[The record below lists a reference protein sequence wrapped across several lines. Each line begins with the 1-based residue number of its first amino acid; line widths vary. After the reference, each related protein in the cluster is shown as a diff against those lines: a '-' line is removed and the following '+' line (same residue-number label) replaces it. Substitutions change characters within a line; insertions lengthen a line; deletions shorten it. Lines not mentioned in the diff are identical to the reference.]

1 MDEEAEPIP
10 MDTLLEASSSEP
22 LPYQFPSQDSETM
35 ASLTNLFP
43 AATSAPVPVVKDAQ
57 NRAKSRY
64 LMLWNLPAFYL
75 WQHVVNWVCS
85 ILALIN
91 NPYLDRIVCTNESGF
106 QIFWLR
112 FRAAGG
118 AQRFRGIVQDGT
130 LGSDGILVQCDFVDQ
145 NEFNG
150 ANGRSADHW
159 TYKGLS
165 DNRSTLDNFSDLYCW
180 PANAAPSLLSRLTM
194 NLETV
199 PIIPIVKCTSRPNR
213 RRRNKKLLAAKGG
226 AL

>member
-1 MDEEAEPIP
+1 
-10 MDTLLEASSSEP
+10 
-22 LPYQFPSQDSETM
+22 
-35 ASLTNLFP
+35 
-43 AATSAPVPVVKDAQ
+43 
-57 NRAKSRY
+57 
-64 LMLWNLPAFYL
+64 MLWNLPAFYL

-85 ILALIN
+85 ILSLIN
-91 NPYLDRIVCTNESGF
+91 DPYLDRIVRTNESGF

-112 FRAAGG
+112 FRTEGG
-118 AQRFRGIVQDGT
+118 AQRFRGIVQDVT
-130 LGSDGILVQCDFVDQ
+130 LGSDSEILVHCDFVEQ

-159 TYKGLS
+159 THKGLS
-165 DNRSTLDNFSDLYCW
+165 DNRSTLDKFSDHYCR

-199 PIIPIVKCTSRPNR
+199 PDIPTIKCTSRPNR
-213 RRRNKKLLAAKGG
+213 RRRNKKLAAKNEKLLGAEGG